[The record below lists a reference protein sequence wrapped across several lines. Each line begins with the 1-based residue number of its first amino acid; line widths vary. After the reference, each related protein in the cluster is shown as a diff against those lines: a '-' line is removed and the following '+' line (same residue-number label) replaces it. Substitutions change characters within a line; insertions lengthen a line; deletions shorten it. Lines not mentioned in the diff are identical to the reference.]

1 MQEFHGLNPQDVE
14 KARKQFGSN
23 TLTPPRKRSFWQIFV
38 GNLGDP
44 IMKILMIVT
53 GINLACLFYTHNFL
67 ETFGIVVSICIA
79 VMVSTLSEL
88 GSESAFK
95 KLETMSGQIQTRVKR
110 SGKTVLL
117 PATQIVVGDL
127 VLLGSGDKIPADGIM
142 VDGTLSVDQ
151 SILNGESLECHKHVT
166 QSTGESKVD
175 FLSAGQLFS
184 GTVVT
189 GGSGVMRVTAVGDQT
204 AYGKIAQGLTESAP
218 TSPLKVKL
226 SKLANLVSA
235 IGYIGAA
242 IAAITFLISVS
253 GGGITFQ
260 EILAAITLVV
270 SVVVMAVPDGLPMM
284 ITVVLSSNMRAMMR
298 DHLLVRKLSAV
309 ETAGSLNILF
319 TDKTGTITQG
329 KLTVCGVLLPNG
341 QYVTQDFVAQLGG
354 FGQLLG
360 TALVVNNE
368 AESTAQGFIGGNITD
383 RVLAGFGSELL
394 GGALPKISKQNV
406 EPFSSATKYMATTT
420 AQGDTYYKGATEV
433 LLPRC
438 QLDNLQRKRLLQKVN
453 ALSQQAMRVI
463 CVAQGDVLLGFVV
476 IRDAVRPEARPSIAT
491 LHTAQIQVVLVTG
504 DARDTAVAVARE
516 VGILDDNGLVLTSEE
531 LNRLDDKTLAQ
542 MLPRLQVVARAY
554 PQDKSRLVRVA
565 QSLNLV
571 VGMTGDGVNDAPA
584 LKRAELGFA
593 MGSGTEVAKAAGDI
607 VIMDD
612 NIQSIT
618 KAVSFGRTL
627 FESIRKFLVFK
638 LTINFVAMVICIL
651 APLFGIAAPITV
663 IQMLWINLVMDTL
676 AGLAF
681 GGEKPAPV
689 YMKQPPKRR
698 DESLITSSMWGK
710 IIWGSV
716 FGSLICM
723 WFLLSPYIQKIVG
736 NQQVFVTVFFTFF
749 MFLNVCNAFNARAN
763 GLNLLRGLFK
773 NKAFVI
779 IMVAIICSQ
788 FFIIAFGG
796 GVFRTVPVDWG
807 YVLFAGV
814 LALSMLPVEMFR
826 QVIFG
831 TK

>member
-1 MQEFHGLNPQDVE
+1 MQEFYGLTQGE
-14 KARKQFGSN
+14 AEQSRIKYGTN
-23 TLTPPRKRSFWQIFV
+23 TLTPPQKRSFWQILI

-44 IMKILMIVT
+44 IMRILMIVT

-67 ETFGIVVSICIA
+67 ETFGIVMSIVIA
-79 VMVSTLSEL
+79 VTVSTLSEL
-88 GSESAFK
+88 GSESAFQ
-95 KLETMSGQIQTRVKR
+95 KLEKISGQIQSRVR
-110 SGKTVLL
+110 RAGKTILVPATSIVVDDIVLL
-117 PATQIVVGDL
+117 S
-127 VLLGSGDKIPADGIM
+127 SGDKIPADGIM
-142 VDGTLSVDQ
+142 VSGEISVDQ
-151 SILNGESLECHKHVT
+151 SILNGESLECHKRVVET
-166 QSTGESKVD
+166 KADATD
-175 FLSAGQLFS
+175 FLAPEQLFS

-189 GGSGVMRVTAVGDQT
+189 GGSGVMRVTTVGGQT
-204 AYGKIAQGLTESAP
+204 VYGKIAAGLTENPP

-226 SKLANLVSA
+226 SQLANLVSI
-235 IGYIGAA
+235 IGYVGAI
-242 IAAITFLISVS
+242 IAAVTYLISVS
-253 GGGITFQ
+253 GGGIHFH
-260 EILAAITLVV
+260 EILTAITLAV

-298 DHLLVRKLSAV
+298 DQLLVRKLSAV

-329 KLTVCGVLLPNG
+329 KLSVCGVLLPNG
-341 QYVTQDFVAQLGG
+341 QYVTDDFRTELGG

-368 AESTAQGFIGGNITD
+368 AEQTAQGFIGGNITD
-383 RVLAGFGSELL
+383 RVLAEFGSELL
-394 GGALPKISKQNV
+394 NGQLPSITKQRV

-420 AQGDTYYKGATEV
+420 EQGDTYYKGATEV

-438 QLDNLQRKRLLQKVN
+438 QLSSTESGRLMQRIKQLN
-453 ALSQQAMRVI
+453 QQAMRVI
-463 CVAQGDVLLGFVV
+463 CVTQGAVLLGFVV
-476 IRDAVRPEARPSIAT
+476 IRDAVRPEAKASIAT

-504 DARDTAVAVARE
+504 DARDTATTIARE
-516 VGILDDNGLVLTSEE
+516 VGILEPDGLVLTSDE
-531 LNRLDDKTLAQ
+531 LNRIDDKTLAQ
-542 MLPRLQVVARAY
+542 LLPKLRVVARAY

-584 LKRAELGFA
+584 LKCAELGFA

-638 LTINFVAMVICIL
+638 LTINFIAMAICIL
-651 APLFGIAAPITV
+651 APLFGIIAPITV

-681 GGEKPAPV
+681 GGEKPNADD
-689 YMKQPPKRR
+689 MRQPPKRR
-698 DESLITSSMWGK
+698 NESLITPAMWDK
-710 IIWGSV
+710 IIWGSI

-723 WFLLSPYIQKIVG
+723 WFLLSPRIRSIVG
-736 NQQVFVTVFFTFF
+736 NQQVFATVFFTFF

-763 GLNLLRGLFK
+763 SLNLLRGLFR
-773 NKAFVI
+773 NNAFVI
-779 IMVAIICSQ
+779 IMVIIIVSQ
-788 FFIIAFGG
+788 FLIIFYGG
-796 GVFRTVPVDWG
+796 GIFRTVPIAWD
-807 YVLFAGV
+807 YIIFAGI
-814 LALSMLPVEMFR
+814 LSLSMIPAEMFR
-826 QVIFG
+826 RALWRR
-831 TK
+831 

>member
-1 MQEFHGLNPQDVE
+1 MRDFYGLTQQEVAH
-14 KARKQFGSN
+14 ARKQYGAN
-23 TLTPPRKRSFWQIFV
+23 LLTPPKQRSFWQIFV
-38 GNLGDP
+38 SNLGDP
-44 IMKILMIVT
+44 IMRILMIVT
-53 GINLACLFYTHNFL
+53 GINIACLFYTHNFL
-67 ETFGIVVSICIA
+67 ETFGIVMSICIA
-79 VMVSTLSEL
+79 VMVSTLSEM

-95 KLETMSGQIQTRVKR
+95 KLETMSGKIQARVR
-110 SGKTVLL
+110 RGGKTMLIA
-117 PATQIVVGDL
+117 ATEIVVGDT
-127 VLLGSGDKIPADGIM
+127 VLLGSGDKIPADGVM
-142 VDGTLSVDQ
+142 VDGGLSVDQ
-151 SILNGESLECHKHVT
+151 SILNGESLECHKSVAP
-166 QSTGESKVD
+166 GAENGKVD

-189 GGSGVMRVTAVGDQT
+189 GGSGVMRVTAVGDKT
-204 AYGKIAQGLTESAP
+204 AYGEIAKGLTESAP

-226 SKLANLVSA
+226 TKLANLVSA

-253 GGGITFQ
+253 GGGITFP

-298 DHLLVRKLSAV
+298 DQLLVRKLSAV

-329 KLTVCGVLLPNG
+329 KLSVCGVLLPNG
-341 QYVTQDFVAQLGG
+341 EYITQDFKTNLGG

-368 AESTAQGFIGGNITD
+368 AEFTAQGFIGGNITD
-383 RVLAGFGSELL
+383 RVLASFGSELL
-394 GGALPKISKQNV
+394 GGVLPKITKQNV

-420 AQGDTYYKGATEV
+420 TQGDTYYKGATEV
-433 LLPRC
+433 LLPKC
-438 QLDNLQRKRLLQKVN
+438 QLEHLQRMRLLQRVSTLN
-453 ALSQQAMRVI
+453 QQAMRVI
-463 CVAQGDVLLGFVV
+463 CVTQGNILLGFVV
-476 IRDAVRPEARPSIAT
+476 IRDAVRQEARASIDS
-491 LHTAQIQVVLVTG
+491 LHTAKIQVVLVTG

-516 VGILDDNGLVLTSEE
+516 VGILDGDGLVLTSDE
-531 LNRLDDKTLAQ
+531 LNQLDDQALAQ
-542 MLPRLQVVARAY
+542 MLPRLRVVARAY

-651 APLFGIAAPITV
+651 APLFGIQAPITV

-681 GGEKPAPV
+681 GGEKPSPL

-698 DESLITSSMWGK
+698 DESLITKNMWGK

-723 WFLLSPYIQKIVG
+723 WFLLSPYIQKVVG

-749 MFLNVCNAFNARAN
+749 MFLNICNAFNARAN
-763 GLNLLRGLFK
+763 GMNLLRGLFK

-779 IMVAIICSQ
+779 IMLGIIISQ
-788 FFIIAFGG
+788 FFIIFFGG
-796 GVFRTVPVDWG
+796 GIFRTVPIDWE
-807 YVLFAGV
+807 YIIFAGV
-814 LALSMLPVEMFR
+814 LALSMLPAEIFR
-826 QVIFG
+826 QVIFRR
-831 TK
+831 

>member
-1 MQEFHGLNPQDVE
+1 MQEFYGLSQNEVEQARVEHGANL
-14 KARKQFGSN
+14 
-23 TLTPPRKRSFWQIFV
+23 LTPPQKRSFWQIFI

-67 ETFGIVVSICIA
+67 ETFGIVMSIVIA
-79 VMVSTLSEL
+79 VTVSTLSEL
-88 GSESAFK
+88 GSESAFQ
-95 KLETMSGQIQTRVKR
+95 KLEKMSGQIQSRVKR
-110 SGKTVLL
+110 AGKTLL
-117 PATQIVVGDL
+117 LSATEIVVGDII
-127 VLLGSGDKIPADGIM
+127 LLSSGDKIPADGVI
-142 VDGTLSVDQ
+142 VEGELSVDQ
-151 SILNGESLECHKHVT
+151 SILNGESLECHKRVT
-166 QSTGESKVD
+166 EKVGGKFD
-175 FLSAGQLFS
+175 FLSPDHLFS

-189 GGSGVMRVTAVGDQT
+189 GGTGVMRVTAVGGKT
-204 AYGKIAQGLTESAP
+204 MYGQIAAGLTETPP

-226 SKLANLVSA
+226 SKLANLVSI

-242 IAAITFLISVS
+242 IAAVTYLVSVS
-253 GGGITFQ
+253 GGGISWH
-260 EILAAITLVV
+260 EILTAITLVV

-298 DHLLVRKLSAV
+298 DQLLVRKLSAV

-329 KLTVCGVLLPNG
+329 KLSVCGVLLPNG
-341 QYVTQDFVAQLGG
+341 QYVTNDFRHALGG
-354 FGQLLG
+354 FGQILG

-368 AESTAQGFIGGNITD
+368 AEPTAQGFIGGNITD
-383 RVLAGFGSELL
+383 RILAAFGSELL
-394 GGALPKISKQNV
+394 GGVLPSVTKQQV

-420 AQGDTYYKGATEV
+420 TQGDTYYKGAAEV

-438 QLDNLQRKRLLQKVN
+438 QLDVLERARLMQKVTQLN
-453 ALSQQAMRVI
+453 QQAMRVI
-463 CVAQGDVLLGFVV
+463 CVTQGKLLLGFIV
-476 IRDAVRPEARPSIAT
+476 IRDTVRPEARASIET

-504 DARDTAVAVARE
+504 DARDTAVTIARE
-516 VGILDDNGLVLTSEE
+516 VGILDNDGLVLTSDE
-531 LNRLDDKTLAQ
+531 LNRLNDQALARL
-542 MLPRLQVVARAY
+542 LPRLRVVSRAY

-612 NIQSIT
+612 NIHSIT

-638 LTINFVAMVICIL
+638 LTINFIAMAICIL
-651 APLFGIAAPITV
+651 APLFGIIAPITV

-681 GGEKPAPV
+681 GGEKPSPV
-689 YMKQPPKRR
+689 YMRQPPKRR
-698 DESLITSSMWGK
+698 DESLITSAMWLK

-723 WFLLSPYIQKIVG
+723 WFLLSPRIQNIVG

-763 GLNLLRGLFK
+763 GINLLRGLFQ

-779 IMVAIICSQ
+779 IMVAIIVAQ
-788 FFIIAFGG
+788 FFIVFYGG
-796 GVFRTVPVDWG
+796 GIFRTVPIDWG
-807 YVLFAGV
+807 YIAFAGV
-814 LALSMLPVEMFR
+814 LALSMLPAEMFR
-826 QVIFG
+826 RALFAR
-831 TK
+831 

>member
-1 MQEFHGLNPQDVE
+1 MQHFYGLTQHEVVQ
-14 KARKQFGSN
+14 ARKQYGAN
-23 TLTPPRKRSFWQIFV
+23 LLTPPKQRSFWQIFV
-38 GNLGDP
+38 SNLGDP
-44 IMKILMIVT
+44 IMRILMIVT
-53 GINLACLFYTHNFL
+53 GINIACLFYTHNFL

-79 VMVSTLSEL
+79 VMVSTLSEM

-95 KLETMSGQIQTRVKR
+95 KLETMSGKIQARVR
-110 SGKTVLL
+110 RGGKTMLI
-117 PATQIVVGDL
+117 PATEIVVGDT
-127 VLLGSGDKIPADGIM
+127 VLLGSGDKIPADGVV
-142 VDGTLSVDQ
+142 VDGSLSVDQ
-151 SILNGESLECHKHVT
+151 SILNGESLECHKSVT
-166 QSTGESKVD
+166 PGAEQAKVD

-189 GGSGVMRVTAVGDQT
+189 GGSGVMRVTSVGDRT
-204 AYGKIAQGLTESAP
+204 AYGEIAQGLTESAP

-235 IGYIGAA
+235 IGYVGAA

-253 GGGITFQ
+253 GGGITFP
-260 EILAAITLVV
+260 EILSAITLVV

-298 DHLLVRKLSAV
+298 DQLLVRKLSAV

-329 KLTVCGVLLPNG
+329 KLSVCGVLLPNG
-341 QYVTQDFVAQLGG
+341 QYITQDFKTNLGG

-368 AESTAQGFIGGNITD
+368 AEHTAQGFIGGNITD
-383 RVLAGFGSELL
+383 RVLASFGSELL
-394 GGALPKISKQNV
+394 GGVLPQVTKQSV

-438 QLDNLQRKRLLQKVN
+438 QLENLQRMRLLQRISTLN
-453 ALSQQAMRVI
+453 QQAMRVI
-463 CVAQGDVLLGFVV
+463 CITQGDILLGFVV
-476 IRDAVRPEARPSIAT
+476 IRDAVRPEARASIDS
-491 LHTAQIQVVLVTG
+491 LHTAKIQVVLVTG

-516 VGILDDNGLVLTSEE
+516 VGILDDDGLVLTSDE
-531 LNRLDDKTLAQ
+531 LNRLDDQALAQ
-542 MLPRLQVVARAY
+542 MLPRLRVVARAY

-638 LTINFVAMVICIL
+638 LTINFIAMVICIL
-651 APLFGIAAPITV
+651 APLFGMQAPITV

-681 GGEKPAPV
+681 GGEKPSPL

-698 DESLITSSMWGK
+698 DESLITKTMWGK

-723 WFLLSPYIQKIVG
+723 WFLLSPYIQKVVG

-749 MFLNVCNAFNARAN
+749 MFLNICNAFNARAN
-763 GLNLLRGLFK
+763 GMNLLRGLFK

-779 IMVAIICSQ
+779 IMVGIIVSQ
-788 FFIIAFGG
+788 FFIIFFGG
-796 GVFRTVPVDWG
+796 GIFRTVPIDWE
-807 YVLFAGV
+807 YIIFAGV
-814 LALSMLPVEMFR
+814 LALSMLPAEIFR
-826 QVIFG
+826 QVIFRR
-831 TK
+831 

>member
-1 MQEFHGLNPQDVE
+1 MQDFKGLTQQEVAQ
-14 KARKQFGSN
+14 ARQQYGAN
-23 TLTPPRKRSFWQIFV
+23 TLTPPKKRSFWQIFV
-38 GNLGDP
+38 SNLGDP

-67 ETFGIVVSICIA
+67 ETFGIVASICIA

-95 KLETMSGQIQTRVKR
+95 KLEKMSGQIKTRVKR
-110 SGKTVLL
+110 GGKTVLL
-117 PATQIVVGDL
+117 SATDIVVGDI
-127 VLLGSGDKIPADGIM
+127 VLLGSGDKVPADGVM

-151 SILNGESLECHKHVT
+151 SILNGESLECHKHV
-166 QSTGESKVD
+166 SSKSESGKVD
-175 FLSAGQLFS
+175 FLAPEQLFS

-189 GGSGVMRVTAVGDQT
+189 GGSGVMRVTSVGDQT
-204 AYGKIAQGLTESAP
+204 AYGKIAQGLTDSAP

-298 DHLLVRKLSAV
+298 DQLLVRKLSAV

-341 QYVTQDFVAQLGG
+341 QYITQDFRSHLGG

-368 AESTAQGFIGGNITD
+368 AESTPQGFIGGNITD
-383 RVLAGFGSELL
+383 RVLAAFGNELL
-394 GGALPKISKQNV
+394 DGVMPKVTKQNV
-406 EPFSSATKYMATTT
+406 QPFSSATKFMATTT
-420 AQGDTYYKGATEV
+420 AQGETYYKGATEV

-438 QLDNLQRKRLLQKVN
+438 QLDHLQRMRLLQKVSELN
-453 ALSQQAMRVI
+453 QQAMRVI
-463 CVAQGDVLLGFVV
+463 CITQGEVLLGFVV
-476 IRDAVRPEARPSIAT
+476 IRDAVRPEARTSIET

-516 VGILDDNGLVLTSEE
+516 VGILDEQGLVLTSDE
-531 LNRLDDKTLAQ
+531 LNNLDDTALAQ
-542 MLPRLQVVARAY
+542 LLPKLRVVARAY

-638 LTINFVAMVICIL
+638 LTINFIAMVICIL

-681 GGEKPAPV
+681 GGEKPAAI

-698 DESLITSSMWGK
+698 DESLITKTMWGK

-716 FGSLICM
+716 FGSIICM
-723 WFLLSPYIQKIVG
+723 WFLLSPYVQKIVG

-763 GLNLLRGLFK
+763 GLNLLRGLLK

-779 IMVAIICSQ
+779 IMVAIIISQ
-788 FFIIAFGG
+788 FFIIFFGG
-796 GVFRTVPVDWG
+796 GIFRTVPIDWG
-807 YVLFAGV
+807 YIVFAGV
-814 LALSMLPVEMFR
+814 LALSMLPAEMFR
-826 QVIFG
+826 QAIFRH
-831 TK
+831 

>member
-1 MQEFHGLNPQDVE
+1 MQEFYGLTQSEVE
-14 KARKQFGSN
+14 QARAEYGTN
-23 TLTPPRKRSFWQIFV
+23 TITPPAKRGFWQIFLN
-38 GNLGDP
+38 NLGDP

-67 ETFGIVVSICIA
+67 ETFGIVMSIVIA
-79 VMVSTLSEL
+79 VTVSTLSEL
-88 GSESAFK
+88 GSESAFQ
-95 KLETMSGQIQTRVKR
+95 KLEKMSGQIQARVKR
-110 SGKTVLL
+110 AGKTVLL
-117 PATQIVVGDL
+117 PATQIVVGDI
-127 VLLGSGDKIPADGIM
+127 VLLGSGDKIPADGVII
-142 VDGTLSVDQ
+142 DGTITVDQ

-166 QSTGESKVD
+166 NGHAGKSD
-175 FLSAGQLFS
+175 FMAPNQLFS

-189 GGSGVMRVTAVGDQT
+189 GGSAVMRVTAVGT
-204 AYGKIAQGLTESAP
+204 ESVYGKIAAGLTETPP

-226 SKLANLVSA
+226 QKLANLVSM
-235 IGYIGAA
+235 IGYVGAA
-242 IAAITFLISVS
+242 IAAATYLISVS
-253 GGGITFQ
+253 GGGITFH
-260 EILAAITLVV
+260 EILTAITLVV

-298 DHLLVRKLSAV
+298 DQLLVRKLSAV

-329 KLTVCGVLLPNG
+329 KLSVCGVLLPNG
-341 QYVTQDFVAQLGG
+341 QYVTNDFRNQLGG
-354 FGQLLG
+354 FGQVLG

-368 AESTAQGFIGGNITD
+368 AEPTVQGFIGGNITD
-383 RVLAGFGSELL
+383 RVLAQFGYDLL
-394 GGALPKISKQNV
+394 GGNLPCVTKQHI

-420 AQGDTYYKGATEV
+420 AQGDTYYKGAAEV

-438 QLDNLQRKRLLQKVN
+438 QLDTLERARLMQKVVQLN
-453 ALSQQAMRVI
+453 QQAMRVI
-463 CVAQGDVLLGFVV
+463 CVAQGQVLLGFIV
-476 IRDAVRPEARPSIAT
+476 IRDAVRPEARASIQT

-504 DARDTAVAVARE
+504 DAKDTAVTVARE
-516 VGILDDNGLVLTSEE
+516 VGILDDNGLVLTSDE
-531 LNRLDDKTLAQ
+531 LNRLDDTSLAQ
-542 MLPRLQVVARAY
+542 LLPKLRVVSRAY

-612 NIQSIT
+612 NIKSIT

-638 LTINFVAMVICIL
+638 LTINFIAMAICIL
-651 APLFGIAAPITV
+651 APLFGIIAPITV

-681 GGEKPAPV
+681 GGEKPAAV
-689 YMKQPPKRR
+689 YMRQPPKRR
-698 DESLITSSMWGK
+698 DESLITPAMWSK

-723 WFLLSPYIQKIVG
+723 WFLISPRIQNIVG

-763 GLNLLRGLFK
+763 GINLLRGLFK

-779 IMVAIICSQ
+779 IMTAIIVSQ
-788 FFIIAFGG
+788 FLIVFYGG
-796 GVFRTVPVDWG
+796 GIFRTVPVDWG
-807 YVLFAGV
+807 YIAFAGV
-814 LALSMLPVEMFR
+814 LALSMLPAEMFR
-826 QVIFG
+826 RALFQC
-831 TK
+831 

>member
-1 MQEFHGLNPQDVE
+1 MQDFYGLTQREVEQARVEHG
-14 KARKQFGSN
+14 AN
-23 TLTPPRKRSFWQIFV
+23 TLTPHKKRSFWQILV
-38 GNLGDP
+38 NNLGDP
-44 IMKILMIVT
+44 IIKILMLVT
-53 GINLACLFYTHNFL
+53 GINIACLFYTHNFL

-79 VMVSTLSEL
+79 VIVSTLSEL
-88 GSESAFK
+88 GSEAAFQ
-95 KLETMSGQIQTRVKR
+95 KLESMSGKIQSRVKR
-110 SGKTVLL
+110 AGKTVLL
-117 PATQIVVGDL
+117 PANQIVVGDI
-127 VLLGSGDKIPADGIM
+127 VLLSSGDKIPADGVM
-142 VDGTLSVDQ
+142 VDGEISVDQ
-151 SILNGESLECHKHVT
+151 SILNGESLECHKRV
-166 QSTGESKVD
+166 VD
-175 FLSAGQLFS
+175 AKLNQTDFMAAEQLFS

-189 GGSGVMRVTAVGDQT
+189 GGCGVMRVAAVGEKT
-204 AYGKIAQGLTESAP
+204 VYGKIAAGLTENPP

-226 SKLANLVSA
+226 SKLANLVSI

-242 IAAITFLISVS
+242 IAAVTYLISVS
-253 GGGITFQ
+253 AGGISFH
-260 EILAAITLVV
+260 EILTAITLTV

-284 ITVVLSSNMRAMMR
+284 ITVVLSSNMRAMMK
-298 DHLLVRKLSAV
+298 DQLLVRKLSAV

-329 KLTVCGVLLPNG
+329 KLAVCGVLLPNG
-341 QYVTQDFVAQLGG
+341 QYVTKDFRTELGG

-368 AESTAQGFIGGNITD
+368 AEPTAQGFIGGNITD
-383 RVLAGFGSELL
+383 RVLAEFGSELL
-394 GGALPKISKQNV
+394 NGVVPKIGKQHV

-420 AQGDTYYKGATEV
+420 TQGDTYYKGAAEV

-438 QLDNLQRKRLLQKVN
+438 QLDVLERARLMQQVTNLNR
-453 ALSQQAMRVI
+453 QAMRVI
-463 CVAQGDVLLGFVV
+463 CVTQGNVLLGFIV
-476 IRDAVRPEARPSIAT
+476 IRDAVRTEALASIQT
-491 LHTAQIQVVLVTG
+491 LRNAQIQVVLVTG
-504 DARDTAVAVARE
+504 DARDTAVTVARE
-516 VGILDDNGLVLTSEE
+516 VGILDNDGLVLSSDE
-531 LNRLDDKTLAQ
+531 LNRLDDQTLAQ
-542 MLPRLQVVARAY
+542 ILPKLRVVSRAY

-638 LTINFVAMVICIL
+638 LTINFIAMTICIL
-651 APLFGIAAPITV
+651 APLFGIQAPITV

-681 GGEKPAPV
+681 GGEKPSPL

-698 DESLITSSMWGK
+698 DESLITPAMWSK
-710 IIWGSV
+710 ILWGSV

-723 WFLLSPYIQKIVG
+723 WFLLAPDIQKIVG

-749 MFLNVCNAFNARAN
+749 MFLNVCNAFNARAD
-763 GLNLLRGLFK
+763 GINLLRGLFK

-779 IMVAIICSQ
+779 IMSAIIVSQ
-788 FFIIAFGG
+788 FLIVFFGG
-796 GVFRTVPVDWG
+796 GIFRTVPVDWG
-807 YVLFAGV
+807 YMIFAGV
-814 LALSMLPVEMFR
+814 LALLMLPAEMFR
-826 QVIFG
+826 RALFRY
-831 TK
+831 

>member
-1 MQEFHGLNPQDVE
+1 MQDFYGLTSQEVE
-14 KARKQFGSN
+14 SARRQHGSN
-23 TLTPPRKRSFWQIFV
+23 TLTPPKKRSFWQILI

-53 GINLACLFYTHNFL
+53 GINVACLFYTHNFL
-67 ETFGIVVSICIA
+67 ETFGIVMSICIA
-79 VMVSTLSEL
+79 VVVSTLSEL

-95 KLETMSGQIQTRVKR
+95 KLETMSGQIESRVKR
-110 SGKTVLL
+110 AGKTVLL
-117 PATQIVVGDL
+117 PATQIVAGDI
-127 VLLGSGDKIPADGIM
+127 VLLGSGDKIPADGVV

-151 SILNGESLECHKHVT
+151 SILNGESLECHKHVARDSGKT
-166 QSTGESKVD
+166 D
-175 FLSAGQLFS
+175 FLAAGQLFS

-189 GGSGVMRVTAVGDQT
+189 GGSGVMQVTAVGDQT
-204 AYGKIAQGLTESAP
+204 AYGQIAQGLTESAP

-226 SKLANLVSA
+226 SKLANLVSV

-242 IAAITFLISVS
+242 IAAVTYLISVS

-260 EILAAITLVV
+260 EILSAITLVV

-298 DHLLVRKLSAV
+298 DQLLVRKLSAV

-329 KLTVCGVLLPNG
+329 KLSVCGVLLPNG
-341 QYVTQDFVAQLGG
+341 QYVTQDFRTQLGG

-368 AESTAQGFIGGNITD
+368 AEPTAQGFIGGNITD
-383 RVLAGFGSELL
+383 RVLAAFGGELL
-394 GGALPKISKQNV
+394 SGVLPKATKQHV
-406 EPFSSATKYMATTT
+406 EPFSSATKFMATTT

-438 QLDNLQRKRLLQKVN
+438 QLDVSERALLMQRVA
-453 ALSQQAMRVI
+453 ALNQQAMRVI
-463 CVAQGDVLLGFVV
+463 CVTQGEVLLGFVV
-476 IRDAVRPEARPSIAT
+476 IRDAIRPEALTSIQT

-516 VGILDDNGLVLTSEE
+516 VGILDEDGLVLTSEE
-531 LNRLDDKTLAQ
+531 LNRLDDAALAQ
-542 MLPRLQVVARAY
+542 ILPRLRVVSRAY

-638 LTINFVAMVICIL
+638 LTINFIAMTICIL

-681 GGEKPAPV
+681 GGEKPAPI
-689 YMKQPPKRR
+689 YMQQPPKRR
-698 DESLITSSMWGK
+698 DESLITKTMWGK

-716 FGSLICM
+716 FGSLICL
-723 WFLLSPYIQKIVG
+723 WFLISPYIQSIVG

-763 GLNLLRGLFK
+763 GMNLLRGLFK

-779 IMVAIICSQ
+779 IMVAIVLSQ
-788 FFIIAFGG
+788 FVIIFWGG
-796 GVFRTVPVDWG
+796 GVFRTVPIDWG
-807 YVLFAGV
+807 YIIFSGV

-826 QVIFG
+826 QAIFRR
-831 TK
+831 

>member
-1 MQEFHGLNPQDVE
+1 MQDFYGLTNAEVESARREHG
-14 KARKQFGSN
+14 AN
-23 TLTPPRKRSFWQIFV
+23 TLTPPKKRSFWQILI

-53 GINLACLFYTHNFL
+53 GINIACLFYTHNFL
-67 ETFGIVVSICIA
+67 ETFGIVMSICIA
-79 VMVSTLSEL
+79 VLVSTLSEL

-95 KLETMSGQIQTRVKR
+95 KLESMSGQIEARVR
-110 SGKTVLL
+110 RAGKTVLL
-117 PATQIVVGDL
+117 PATQIVVGDV
-127 VLLGSGDKIPADGIM
+127 VLLGSGDKIPADGVM
-142 VDGTLSVDQ
+142 LDGGISVDQ
-151 SILNGESLECHKHVT
+151 SILNGESMECHKRPT
-166 QSTGESKVD
+166 GGSTTSKVD
-175 FLSAGQLFS
+175 FMAPGQLFS

-204 AYGKIAQGLTESAP
+204 AYGQIAKGLTDSAP

-235 IGYIGAA
+235 IGYLGAA
-242 IAAITFLISVS
+242 IAAVTYLISVS
-253 GGGITFQ
+253 GGGITFH
-260 EILAAITLVV
+260 EILSAITLVV

-298 DHLLVRKLSAV
+298 DQLLVRKLSAV

-341 QYVTQDFVAQLGG
+341 QYVTNDFRAELGG

-360 TALVVNNE
+360 TALLVNNE
-368 AESTAQGFIGGNITD
+368 AEPTADGFIGGNITD
-383 RVLAGFGSELL
+383 RVLAAFGSELL
-394 GGALPKISKQNV
+394 GGVMPTVTKQHV
-406 EPFSSATKYMATTT
+406 EPFSSATKFMATTT
-420 AQGDTYYKGATEV
+420 DAGDTYYKGATEV

-438 QLDNLQRKRLLQKVN
+438 QLETSERARLMQKVTTLN
-453 ALSQQAMRVI
+453 QQAMRVI
-463 CVAQGDVLLGFVV
+463 CVAQGEVLLGFVV
-476 IRDAVRPEARPSIAT
+476 IRDAVRPEARASIDA
-491 LHTAQIQVVLVTG
+491 LHSAQIQVVLVTG

-516 VGILDDNGLVLTSEE
+516 VGILDDNGLVLTSDE
-531 LNRLDDKTLAQ
+531 LNRLDDTALAA
-542 MLPRLQVVARAY
+542 MLPRLRVVSRAY

-565 QSLNLV
+565 QDRNLV

-638 LTINFVAMVICIL
+638 LTINFIAMTICIL

-681 GGEKPAPV
+681 GGEKPSPV
-689 YMKQPPKRR
+689 YMRQPPKRR
-698 DESLITSSMWGK
+698 DESLITRAMWGK
-710 IIWGSV
+710 IIWGSI

-723 WFLLSPYIQKIVG
+723 WFLISPYIQKIVG

-763 GLNLLRGLFK
+763 GMNLLRGLFK

-779 IMVAIICSQ
+779 IMAAIILSQ
-788 FFIIAFGG
+788 FVIIFCGG
-796 GVFRTVPVDWG
+796 GIFRTVPVDWG
-807 YVLFAGV
+807 YIIFAGV
-814 LALSMLPVEMFR
+814 LALSMLPAEMFR
-826 QVIFG
+826 QVIFRR
-831 TK
+831 

>member
-1 MQEFHGLNPQDVE
+1 MQDYCGLNQYAVE
-14 KARKQFGSN
+14 QSRAEHGAN
-23 TLTPPRKRSFWQIFV
+23 TLTPPKKRSFWQILV

-44 IMKILMIVT
+44 IIKILMIVT
-53 GINLACLFYTHNFL
+53 GINIACLFYTHNFL
-67 ETFGIVVSICIA
+67 ETFGIVISICIA
-79 VMVSTLSEL
+79 VLVSSLSEL
-88 GSESAFK
+88 GSEAAFQ
-95 KLETMSGQIQTRVKR
+95 KLEKMSGQIQARVKR
-110 SGKTVLL
+110 DGKTVLL
-117 PATQIVVGDL
+117 PATAIVVGDI
-127 VLLGSGDKIPADGIM
+127 VLLSSGDKIPADGIM
-142 VDGTLSVDQ
+142 LDGAISVDQ
-151 SILNGESLECHKHVT
+151 SILNGESMECHKRAV
-166 QSTGESKVD
+166 SNVNPSVAD
-175 FLSAGQLFS
+175 FLAPGQLFS

-189 GGSGVMRVTAVGDQT
+189 GGSAIMRVTAVGGQT
-204 AYGKIAQGLTESAP
+204 VYGKIAAGLTENP
-218 TSPLKVKL
+218 PISPLKVKL
-226 SKLANLVSA
+226 SKLANLVSV
-235 IGYIGAA
+235 IGYMGAA
-242 IAAITFLISVS
+242 IAAVTYLISVS
-253 GGGITFQ
+253 VGGITFQ
-260 EILAAITLVV
+260 EILSAITLVV

-284 ITVVLSSNMRAMMR
+284 ITVVLSSNMRTMMR
-298 DHLLVRKLSAV
+298 EQLLVRKLSAV

-341 QYVTQDFVAQLGG
+341 QYVTQDFSAQLGG

-368 AESTAQGFIGGNITD
+368 AEPTSQGFVGGNITD
-383 RVLAGFGSELL
+383 RVLAAFGSELL
-394 GGALPKISKQNV
+394 NGIIPKVSKQHV

-420 AQGDTYYKGATEV
+420 TQGDTYYKGATEV

-438 QLDNLQRKRLLQKVN
+438 QLDVLERASLMQKVT
-453 ALSQQAMRVI
+453 ALNQQAMRVI
-463 CVAQGDVLLGFVV
+463 CVTQSNVLLGFIV
-476 IRDAVRPEARPSIAT
+476 IRDAVRPEARPSIET

-504 DARDTAVAVARE
+504 DARDTAVTVAKE
-516 VGILDDNGLVLTSEE
+516 VGILGDDGLVLTSDE
-531 LNRLDDKTLAQ
+531 LNRLDDQALARV
-542 MLPRLQVVARAY
+542 LPRLRVVARAY

-638 LTINFVAMVICIL
+638 LTINFIAMAICIV
-651 APLFGIAAPITV
+651 APLFGIGAPITV

-681 GGEKPAPV
+681 GGEKPAPE
-689 YMKQPPKRR
+689 YMRQPPKRR
-698 DESLITSSMWGK
+698 DESLITPAMWSK

-716 FGSLICM
+716 FGSLICL
-723 WFLLSPYIQKIVG
+723 WFLISPRIQAIVG
-736 NQQVFVTVFFTFF
+736 NQDVFVTVFFTFF

-763 GLNLLRGLFK
+763 GINFLRGLLK

-779 IMVAIICSQ
+779 IMTAIILSQ
-788 FFIIAFGG
+788 FLIIFYGG
-796 GVFRTVPVDWG
+796 GIFRTVPVDWG
-807 YVLFAGV
+807 YIIFAGV
-814 LALSMLPVEMFR
+814 LALSMLPAEMFR
-826 QVIFG
+826 RALSRH
-831 TK
+831 

>member
-1 MQEFHGLNPQDVE
+1 MQDFYGLTEREVDQ
-14 KARKQFGSN
+14 ARQQYGVN
-23 TLTPPRKRSFWQIFV
+23 LLHPPKKRSFWQILI

-67 ETFGIVVSICIA
+67 ETFGIVMSILIA
-79 VMVSTLSEL
+79 VVVSTCSEL
-88 GSESAFK
+88 GSESAFQ
-95 KLETMSGQIQTRVKR
+95 KLEKMSGQIQARVR
-110 SGKTVLL
+110 RQGKTKLL
-117 PATQIVVGDL
+117 PATEIVVGEI
-127 VLLGSGDKIPADGIM
+127 VLLSSGDKVPADGIM
-142 VDGTLSVDQ
+142 LDGEISVDQ
-151 SILNGESLECHKHVT
+151 SILNGESLECHKRAVGGVA
-166 QSTGESKVD
+166 QGKGD
-175 FLSAGQLFS
+175 FMAPNQLFS

-189 GGSGVMRVTAVGDQT
+189 GGSGVMRVTAVGGQT
-204 AYGKIAQGLTESAP
+204 VYGQIAAGLTEEPP

-226 SKLANLVSA
+226 SKLANLVSI

-242 IAAITFLISVS
+242 IAAVTYLISVS
-253 GGGITFQ
+253 GGGITFH
-260 EILAAITLVV
+260 EILTAITLVV

-329 KLTVCGVLLPNG
+329 KLSVCGVLLPHG
-341 QYVTQDFVAQLGG
+341 EYITDDFRARLGG

-368 AESTAQGFIGGNITD
+368 AEPTAQGFIGGNITD
-383 RVLAGFGSELL
+383 RVLAEFGSNLL
-394 GGALPKISKQNV
+394 GDIVPKVKKQHV
-406 EPFSSATKYMATTT
+406 EPFSSATKFMATTT
-420 AQGDTYYKGATEV
+420 AQGDTYYKGAPEV

-438 QLDNLQRKRLLQKVN
+438 QLDVLERARLMQKVTTLN
-453 ALSQQAMRVI
+453 QQAMRVI
-463 CVAQGDVLLGFVV
+463 CVTQGEVLLGFIV
-476 IRDAVRPEARPSIAT
+476 IRDAVRPEARASIDT

-504 DARDTAVAVARE
+504 DARDTAVTVARE
-516 VGILDDNGLVLTSEE
+516 VGILDDDGLVLTSDE
-531 LNRLDDKTLAQ
+531 LNHLDDQQLAQ
-542 MLPRLQVVARAY
+542 VLPRLRVVSRAY

-638 LTINFVAMVICIL
+638 LTINFIAMTICIL

-681 GGEKPAPV
+681 GGEKPSPIV
-689 YMKQPPKRR
+689 MQQPPKRR
-698 DESLITSSMWGK
+698 DESLITSAMWSK

-763 GLNLLRGLFK
+763 GINLLRGLFK
-773 NKAFVI
+773 NHAFVMIMAGI
-779 IMVAIICSQ
+779 IISQ
-788 FFIIAFGG
+788 FFIVFFGG
-796 GVFRTVPVDWG
+796 GIFRTVPVDWG
-807 YVLFAGV
+807 YLVFAGV
-814 LALSMLPVEMFR
+814 LALSMLPAEMFR
-826 QVIFG
+826 RAVMRA
-831 TK
+831 

>member
-1 MQEFHGLNPQDVE
+1 MQEFYGLTPHEVE
-14 KARKQFGSN
+14 QARADYGSN
-23 TLTPPRKRSFWQIFV
+23 TLTPPKKRSFWQIFI

-67 ETFGIVVSICIA
+67 ETFGIVMSIVIA
-79 VMVSTLSEL
+79 VTVSTLSEL
-88 GSESAFK
+88 GSESAFQ
-95 KLETMSGQIQTRVKR
+95 KLEKMSAQIQSRVKR
-110 SGKTVLL
+110 AGKTLL
-117 PATQIVVGDL
+117 VPATEIVVGEI
-127 VLLGSGDKIPADGIM
+127 VLLSSGDKIPADGVMLAGEI
-142 VDGTLSVDQ
+142 SVDQ
-151 SILNGESLECHKHVT
+151 SVLNGESLECHKRVSAT
-166 QSTGESKVD
+166 PAQTAD
-175 FLSAGQLFS
+175 FMAPNQLFA

-189 GGSGVMRVTAVGDQT
+189 GGTGVMQVTAVGGQT
-204 AYGKIAQGLTESAP
+204 VYGKIAAGLTENPP

-226 SKLANLVSA
+226 SKLANLVSI
-235 IGYIGAA
+235 IGYVGAA
-242 IAAITFLISVS
+242 IAAVTYLISVG
-253 GGGITFQ
+253 GGGITFH
-260 EILAAITLVV
+260 EVLTAVTLVV

-298 DHLLVRKLSAV
+298 DQLLVRKLSAV

-329 KLTVCGVLLPNG
+329 KLSVCGVLLPNG
-341 QYVTQDFVAQLGG
+341 QYVTSDFRSTLGG
-354 FGQLLG
+354 FGKILG

-368 AESTAQGFIGGNITD
+368 AEPTAQGFIGGNITD
-383 RVLAGFGSELL
+383 RVLAQFGSELL
-394 GGALPKISKQNV
+394 GGVMPKVTKQQTQ
-406 EPFSSATKYMATTT
+406 PFSSATKYMATTT
-420 AQGDTYYKGATEV
+420 SEGDTYYKGATEV
-433 LLPRC
+433 LLPHC
-438 QLDNLQRKRLLQKVN
+438 HLDVLERARLMQKVTQLN
-453 ALSQQAMRVI
+453 QQAMRVI
-463 CVAQGDVLLGFVV
+463 CVTQGEVLLGFIV
-476 IRDAVRPEARPSIAT
+476 IRDTVRPEACASIQT
-491 LHTAQIQVVLVTG
+491 LHDAKIQVVLVTG
-504 DARDTAVAVARE
+504 DARDTAVTIARE
-516 VGILDDNGLVLTSEE
+516 VGILEHDGLVLTSDE
-531 LNRLDDKTLAQ
+531 LNRLDDQALAHL
-542 MLPRLQVVARAY
+542 LPKLRVVARAY

-612 NIQSIT
+612 NIHSIT

-638 LTINFVAMVICIL
+638 LTINFIAMAICIL
-651 APLFGIAAPITV
+651 APLFGMIAPITV

-681 GGEKPAPV
+681 GGEKPSPV
-689 YMKQPPKRR
+689 YMRQPPKRR
-698 DESLITSSMWGK
+698 DESLITPAMWGK

-723 WFLLSPYIQKIVG
+723 WFLLSPRVQNIVG

-763 GLNLLRGLFK
+763 GINLLRGLFK

-779 IMVAIICSQ
+779 IMSAIIVSQ
-788 FFIIAFGG
+788 FFIVFYGG
-796 GVFRTVPVDWG
+796 GIFRTVPVDWG
-807 YVLFAGV
+807 YIIFAGV
-814 LALSMLPVEMFR
+814 LALSMLPAEMFR
-826 QVIFG
+826 RALFNC
-831 TK
+831 

>member
-1 MQEFHGLNPQDVE
+1 MQDFYGLTKSEVDQ
-14 KARKQFGSN
+14 ARQRYGAN
-23 TLTPPRKRSFWQIFV
+23 TLTPPKKRSFWHILIN
-38 GNLGDP
+38 NLGDP
-44 IMKILMIVT
+44 IMKILMIIT
-53 GINLACLFYTHNFL
+53 GINIACLFYTHNFL
-67 ETFGIVVSICIA
+67 ETFGIVMSILIA
-79 VMVSTLSEL
+79 VTVSTLSEL
-88 GSESAFK
+88 GSESAFQ
-95 KLETMSGQIQTRVKR
+95 KLEKISGQIQARVR
-110 SGKTVLL
+110 RDGKTILV
-117 PATQIVVGDL
+117 PATQIVVGDI
-127 VLLGSGDKIPADGIM
+127 VLLSSGDKTPADGIIIE
-142 VDGTLSVDQ
+142 GELSVDQ
-151 SILNGESLECHKHVT
+151 SVLNGESLEAHKHVT
-166 QSTGESKVD
+166 SQTEQGKVD
-175 FLSAGQLFS
+175 FMATGQLFS

-189 GGSGVMRVTAVGDQT
+189 GGSGVMRVTAVGGET
-204 AYGKIAQGLTESAP
+204 AYGKIAADLTENPP
-218 TSPLKVKL
+218 TSPLRVKL
-226 SKLANLVSA
+226 SKLANLVSV

-242 IAAITFLISVS
+242 IAAVTYLISVS
-253 GGGITFQ
+253 GGGITFH
-260 EILAAITLVV
+260 EILTAITLVV

-298 DHLLVRKLSAV
+298 DQLLVRKLSAV

-341 QYVTQDFVAQLGG
+341 QYVTNDFRAELGG

-368 AESTAQGFIGGNITD
+368 AELTAQGFIGGNITD
-383 RVLAGFGSELL
+383 RVLASFGSELL
-394 GGALPKISKQNV
+394 NGEMPKIKKQHV
-406 EPFSSATKYMATTT
+406 ESFSSATKYMATTT
-420 AQGDTYYKGATEV
+420 TQGDTYFKGAAEV
-433 LLPRC
+433 LLPSC
-438 QLDNLQRKRLLQKVN
+438 QLDALERARLMQKVTSLN
-453 ALSQQAMRVI
+453 QQAMRVI
-463 CVAQGDVLLGFVV
+463 CVTQEDVLLGFIV
-476 IRDAVRPEARPSIAT
+476 IRDAIRPEARASIES

-504 DARDTAVAVARE
+504 DARDTAVTVARE
-516 VGILDDNGLVLTSEE
+516 VGILEDDGLVLTSDE
-531 LNRLDDKTLAQ
+531 LNRLDDHALAQ
-542 MLPRLQVVARAY
+542 LLPKLRVVSRAY

-612 NIQSIT
+612 NIKSIT

-638 LTINFVAMVICIL
+638 LTINFIAMTICIL

-681 GGEKPAPV
+681 GGEKPSSL
-689 YMKQPPKRR
+689 YMRQPPKRR
-698 DESLITSSMWGK
+698 DESLITPTMWSK

-716 FGSLICM
+716 FGSVICM
-723 WFLLSPYIQKIVG
+723 WFLLAPYIQNIVG

-763 GLNLLRGLFK
+763 GINLLRGLFK
-773 NKAFVI
+773 NKAFIIIMSVI
-779 IMVAIICSQ
+779 IVSQ
-788 FFIIAFGG
+788 FLIIFYGG
-796 GVFRTVPVDWG
+796 GIFRTVPVDWG
-807 YVLFAGV
+807 YIAFAGI
-814 LALSMLPVEMFR
+814 LALSILPAEMFR
-826 QVIFG
+826 RVLFRR
-831 TK
+831 

>member
-1 MQEFHGLNPQDVE
+1 MQDFYGLTARAVE
-14 KARKQFGSN
+14 QARAEYGAN
-23 TLTPPRKRSFWQIFV
+23 TLMPPKKRSFWQIFI

-67 ETFGIVVSICIA
+67 ETFGIVMSIVIA
-79 VMVSTLSEL
+79 VTVSTLSEL
-88 GSESAFK
+88 GSESAFQ
-95 KLETMSGQIQTRVKR
+95 KLEKMSGQIQSRVKR
-110 SGKTVLL
+110 AGKTVLL
-117 PATQIVVGDL
+117 PATAIVVGDI
-127 VLLGSGDKIPADGIM
+127 VLLSSGDKIPADGAI
-142 VDGTLSVDQ
+142 VAGELSVDQ
-151 SILNGESLECHKHVT
+151 SILNGESLECHKRVT
-166 QSTGESKVD
+166 GKLKSASN
-175 FLSAGQLFS
+175 FLAPDQLFS

-189 GGSGVMRVTAVGDQT
+189 GGTGVMRVTTVGAQT
-204 AYGKIAQGLTESAP
+204 VYGQIAAGLTENPP

-226 SKLANLVSA
+226 SKLANLVSI

-242 IAAITFLISVS
+242 IAAVTYLISVS
-253 GGGITFQ
+253 GGGISLH
-260 EILAAITLVV
+260 EILTAITLVV

-284 ITVVLSSNMRAMMR
+284 ITVVLSTNMRAMMR
-298 DHLLVRKLSAV
+298 DQLLVRKLSAV

-329 KLTVCGVLLPNG
+329 KLSVCGVLLPNG
-341 QYVTQDFVAQLGG
+341 QYVTSDFCHALGG
-354 FGQLLG
+354 FGQILG

-368 AESTAQGFIGGNITD
+368 AEPTAQGFIGGNITD
-383 RVLAGFGSELL
+383 RVLAAFGSELL
-394 GGALPKISKQNV
+394 GGTIPAVTKQHI
-406 EPFSSATKYMATTT
+406 EPFSSSTKYMATTT
-420 AQGDTYYKGATEV
+420 AQGDTYYKGAAEV

-438 QLDNLQRKRLLQKVN
+438 QLDVLERARLMQKVTQLN
-453 ALSQQAMRVI
+453 RQAMRVI
-463 CVAQGDVLLGFVV
+463 CVTQGTVLLGFIV
-476 IRDAVRPEARPSIAT
+476 IRDAVRPEAYTSIQS
-491 LHTAQIQVVLVTG
+491 LHSAQIQVVLVTG
-504 DARDTAVAVARE
+504 DARDTAVTIARE
-516 VGILDDNGLVLTSEE
+516 VGILEQDGLVLTSDE
-531 LNRLDDKTLAQ
+531 LNRLDDSALAQ
-542 MLPRLQVVARAY
+542 LLPRLRVVARAY

-638 LTINFVAMVICIL
+638 LTINFIAMAICIL
-651 APLFGIAAPITV
+651 APLFGIIAPITV

-681 GGEKPAPV
+681 GGEKPSPV
-689 YMKQPPKRR
+689 YMRQPPKRR
-698 DESLITSSMWGK
+698 DESLITRAMWSK

-723 WFLLSPYIQKIVG
+723 WFLLSPRIQDIVG

-763 GLNLLRGLFK
+763 GINLLRGLFK
-773 NKAFVI
+773 NHAFVI
-779 IMVAIICSQ
+779 IMSAIIVSQ
-788 FFIIAFGG
+788 FLIVFYGG
-796 GVFRTVPVDWG
+796 GIFRTVPVDWG
-807 YVLFAGV
+807 YIIFAGV
-814 LALSMLPVEMFR
+814 LALSMLPAEMFR
-826 QVIFG
+826 RALFQR
-831 TK
+831 

>member
-1 MQEFHGLNPQDVE
+1 MQDFYGLTQREVE
-14 KARKQFGSN
+14 QARQKYGMN
-23 TLTPPRKRSFWQIFV
+23 TLQPPKKRSFWQILLN
-38 GNLGDP
+38 NLGDP
-44 IMKILMIVT
+44 IMRILMIVT

-67 ETFGIVVSICIA
+67 ETFGIVMSIAIA
-79 VMVSTLSEL
+79 ATVSTLSEL
-88 GSESAFK
+88 GSEAAFQ
-95 KLETMSGQIQTRVKR
+95 KLESMSGQIQARVKR
-110 SGKTVLL
+110 AGKTVLL
-117 PATQIVVGDL
+117 AATQIVVGDI
-127 VLLGSGDKIPADGIM
+127 VLLSSGDKIPADGVM
-142 VDGTLSVDQ
+142 VAGDLSVDQ
-151 SILNGESLECHKHVT
+151 SILNGESLECQKRAV
-166 QSTGESKVD
+166 STPVSQQTD
-175 FLSAGQLFS
+175 FMAAEQIFS

-189 GGSGVMRVTAVGDQT
+189 GGSGVMRVTAVGGQT
-204 AYGKIAQGLTESAP
+204 VYGKIAADLTENPP

-226 SKLANLVSA
+226 SKLANLVSV

-242 IAAITFLISVS
+242 IAAVTYLISVS
-253 GGGITFQ
+253 GGGISFH
-260 EILAAITLVV
+260 EILTAVTLVV

-298 DHLLVRKLSAV
+298 DQLLVRKLSAV

-329 KLTVCGVLLPNG
+329 KLSVCGVLLPNG
-341 QYVTQDFVAQLGG
+341 QYVTHDFGTRLGG

-368 AESTAQGFIGGNITD
+368 AEPTAQGFIGGNITD
-383 RVLAGFGSELL
+383 RVLAEFGSSLL
-394 GGALPKISKQNV
+394 NGIVPVVSKQHV

-420 AQGDTYYKGATEV
+420 AQGDTYYKGAAEV

-438 QLDNLQRKRLLQKVN
+438 QLDGLERARLMQKVTN
-453 ALSQQAMRVI
+453 LNRQAMRVI
-463 CVAQGDVLLGFVV
+463 CVTQGNVLLGFVV
-476 IRDAVRPEARPSIAT
+476 IRDAVRPEAQTSIQT

-504 DARDTAVAVARE
+504 DARDTAVTVARE
-516 VGILDDNGLVLTSEE
+516 VGILDEDGLVLTSDE
-531 LNRLDDKTLAQ
+531 LNRLDDQALAQ
-542 MLPRLQVVARAY
+542 ILPRLRVVARAY

-565 QSLNLV
+565 QTLNLV

-612 NIQSIT
+612 NIKSIT

-638 LTINFVAMVICIL
+638 LTINFIAMVICIL
-651 APLFGIAAPITV
+651 APLFGIQSPITV

-681 GGEKPAPV
+681 GGEKPAKV
-689 YMKQPPKRR
+689 YMQQPPKRR
-698 DESLITSSMWGK
+698 DESLITPAMWSK

-723 WFLLSPYIQKIVG
+723 WFLLASYIQNIVG

-749 MFLNVCNAFNARAN
+749 MFLNVCNAFNARAD
-763 GLNLLRGLFK
+763 GINLLRGLFK
-773 NKAFVI
+773 NQAFIIVMLSIVVSQFVI
-779 IMVAIICSQ
+779 I
-788 FFIIAFGG
+788 FWGG
-796 GVFRTVPVDWG
+796 GIFRTVPIDWG
-807 YVLFAGV
+807 YIIFAGV
-814 LALSMLPVEMFR
+814 LALSMLPAEMFR
-826 QVIFG
+826 RVVFRR
-831 TK
+831 

>member
-1 MQEFHGLNPQDVE
+1 MQNFHGLTQQEVE
-14 KARKQFGSN
+14 KARKQYGSN
-23 TLTPPRKRSFWQIFV
+23 SLTPPKKRNFWQIFI

-44 IMKILMIVT
+44 IIKILLIVT
-53 GINLACLFYTHNFL
+53 GINLACVCYTHNFL

-79 VMVSTLSEL
+79 VTVSTLSEL

-95 KLETMSGQIQTRVKR
+95 KLELMSGQIESRVKR
-110 SGKTVLL
+110 AGKTVLL
-117 PATQIVVGDL
+117 PATQIVVGDI
-127 VLLGSGDKIPADGIM
+127 VLLGSGDKIPADGIIISG
-142 VDGTLSVDQ
+142 DLSVDQ
-151 SILNGESLECHKHVT
+151 SVLNGESLECHKYV
-166 QSTGESKVD
+166 QQDNCSKVD
-175 FLSAGQLFS
+175 YLAPNQLFS

-189 GGSGVMRVTAVGDQT
+189 GGSGLMQVSAVGDKT
-204 AYGKIAQGLTESAP
+204 AYGQIAQGLTETTPS
-218 TSPLKVKL
+218 SPLKVKL
-226 SKLANLVSA
+226 TKLANLVSL

-242 IAAITFLISVS
+242 IAAITYLISVS

-284 ITVVLSSNMRAMMR
+284 ITVVLSANMRAMMR
-298 DHLLVRKLSAV
+298 DQLLVRKLSAV

-341 QYVTQDFVAQLGG
+341 EYVTQNFCSRLGRSG
-354 FGQLLG
+354 EVLG
-360 TALVVNNE
+360 TALVINNE
-368 AESTAQGFIGGNITD
+368 AELTAQGFIGGNITD
-383 RVLAGFGSELL
+383 RVLANFGNELL
-394 GGALPKISKQNV
+394 EGRLPLIQKKHV

-420 AQGDTYYKGATEV
+420 ENGDVYYKGATEV
-433 LLPRC
+433 LLKRC
-438 QLDNLQRKRLLQKVN
+438 QLDEMTKTRLMQQVVNLN
-453 ALSQQAMRVI
+453 QQAMRVI
-463 CVAQGDVLLGFVV
+463 CVTQGNCLLGFVV
-476 IRDAVRPEARPSIAT
+476 IRDAVRVEARASIET

-504 DARDTAVAVARE
+504 DAHETAVAVARE
-516 VGILDDNGLVLTSEE
+516 VGILGDDGLALSSDE
-531 LNRLDDKTLAQ
+531 LNRLDDKALGKI
-542 MLPRLQVVARAY
+542 LPKLRVVSRAY
-554 PQDKSRLVRVA
+554 PQDKSRLVKVA

-593 MGSGTEVAKAAGDI
+593 MGSGTEVAKSAGDI

-612 NIQSIT
+612 NIKSIT

-638 LTINFVAMVICIL
+638 LTINFIAMSICIL
-651 APLFGIAAPITV
+651 APLFGIEAPITV

-681 GGEKPAPV
+681 GGEKPSPV

-698 DESLITSSMWGK
+698 DESLITNTMWGK

-723 WFLLSPYIQKIVG
+723 WFLISPYIQKIVG

-763 GLNLLRGLFK
+763 GINLLRGLFK
-773 NKAFVI
+773 NQAFVI
-779 IMVAIICSQ
+779 IMVAIVLSQ
-788 FFIIAFGG
+788 FLIVFFGG
-796 GVFRTVPVDWG
+796 GVFRTVPVDFG
-807 YVLFAGV
+807 YIVFAGI
-814 LALSMLPVEMFR
+814 LALSMLPAEMLR
-826 QVIFG
+826 HVIFRH
-831 TK
+831 

>member
-1 MQEFHGLNPQDVE
+1 MQEFHGLTQNEVV
-14 KARKQFGSN
+14 KARQQYGAN
-23 TLTPPRKRSFWQIFV
+23 VLTPPRKRNFWQILV

-44 IMKILMIVT
+44 IMRILMIVT
-53 GINLACLFYTHNFL
+53 GINIACLFYTHNFL
-67 ETFGIVVSICIA
+67 ETFGIVMSICIA
-79 VMVSTLSEL
+79 VMVSTLSEM

-95 KLETMSGQIQTRVKR
+95 KLESMSGKIQSRVKR
-110 SGKTVLL
+110 DGKTLL
-117 PATQIVVGDL
+117 VAATEIVVGDL
-127 VLLGSGDKIPADGIM
+127 VLLGSGDKIPADGVLI
-142 VDGTLSVDQ
+142 DGSLSVDQ
-151 SILNGESLECHKHVT
+151 SILNGESLECHKHAEPSGAT
-166 QSTGESKVD
+166 DKVD
-175 FLSAGQLFS
+175 FLAPGQLFS

-189 GGSGVMRVTAVGDQT
+189 GGSGVMRVTAVGDKT
-204 AYGKIAQGLTESAP
+204 AYGEIAKGLTESAP

-226 SKLANLVSA
+226 TKLANLVSA

-242 IAAITFLISVS
+242 IAAVTFLISVS
-253 GGGITFQ
+253 GGGITFT

-284 ITVVLSSNMRAMMR
+284 ITVVLSSNMRAMMK
-298 DHLLVRKLSAV
+298 DNLLVRKLSAV

-329 KLTVCGVLLPNG
+329 KLSVSGVLLPNG
-341 QYVTQDFVAQLGG
+341 QYVTQDFSTHLGG
-354 FGQLLG
+354 FGKLLG

-368 AESTAQGFIGGNITD
+368 AEFTAQGFIGGNITD
-383 RVLAGFGSELL
+383 RVLAAFGSELL
-394 GGALPKISKQNV
+394 AGKLPQVVKQNI

-420 AQGDTYYKGATEV
+420 SQGDTYYKGATEV

-438 QLDNLQRKRLLQKVN
+438 QLDHLQRMRLQQKVSHF
-453 ALSQQAMRVI
+453 SQQAMRVI
-463 CVAQGDVLLGFVV
+463 CVTQGKILLGFVV
-476 IRDAVRPEARPSIAT
+476 IRDAVREEAAPSIAT

-504 DARDTAVAVARE
+504 DAKDTAVAVARE
-516 VGILDDNGLVLTSEE
+516 VGILDADGLVLTSDE
-531 LNRLDDKTLAQ
+531 LNRLDDQALAAI
-542 MLPRLQVVARAY
+542 LPRLRVVARAY
-554 PQDKSRLVRVA
+554 PQDKTRLVKVA

-638 LTINFVAMVICIL
+638 LTINFIAMVICIL

-681 GGEKPAPV
+681 GGEKPARI
-689 YMKQPPKRR
+689 YMQQPPKRR
-698 DESLITSSMWGK
+698 DESLITKTMWNK

-736 NQQVFVTVFFTFF
+736 NHDIFVTVFFTFF
-749 MFLNVCNAFNARAN
+749 MFLNICNAFNARSN
-763 GLNLLRGLFK
+763 GLNLMRGLFK

-779 IMVAIICSQ
+779 IMAGIVLSQ
-788 FFIIAFGG
+788 FFIIFFGG
-796 GVFRTVPVDWG
+796 GIFRTVPIDFG
-807 YVLFAGV
+807 YIVFAGV
-814 LALSMLPVEMFR
+814 LALSMLPAEIFR
-826 QVIFG
+826 QAIFRR
-831 TK
+831 

>member
-1 MQEFHGLNPQDVE
+1 MQDFYGLTNAEVESARREHG
-14 KARKQFGSN
+14 AN
-23 TLTPPRKRSFWQIFV
+23 TLTPPKKRSFWQILI

-53 GINLACLFYTHNFL
+53 GINIACLFYTHNFL
-67 ETFGIVVSICIA
+67 ETFGIVMSICIA
-79 VMVSTLSEL
+79 VLVSTLSEL

-95 KLETMSGQIQTRVKR
+95 KLESMSGQIEARVR
-110 SGKTVLL
+110 RAGKTVLL
-117 PATQIVVGDL
+117 SATQIVVGDV
-127 VLLGSGDKIPADGIM
+127 VLLGSGDKIPADGVM
-142 VDGTLSVDQ
+142 LDGGISVDQ
-151 SILNGESLECHKHVT
+151 SILNGESMECHKRP
-166 QSTGESKVD
+166 TGGGATSKVD
-175 FLSAGQLFS
+175 FMAPGQLFS

-204 AYGKIAQGLTESAP
+204 AYGQIAKGLTDSAP

-235 IGYIGAA
+235 IGYLGAA
-242 IAAITFLISVS
+242 IAAVTYLISVS
-253 GGGITFQ
+253 GGGITFH
-260 EILAAITLVV
+260 EILSAITLVV

-298 DHLLVRKLSAV
+298 DQLLVRKLSAV

-341 QYVTQDFVAQLGG
+341 QYVTNDFRAELGG

-360 TALVVNNE
+360 TALLVNNE
-368 AESTAQGFIGGNITD
+368 AEPTADGFIGGNITD
-383 RVLAGFGSELL
+383 RVLAAFGSELL
-394 GGALPKISKQNV
+394 GGVMPTVTKQHV
-406 EPFSSATKYMATTT
+406 EPFSSATKFMATTT
-420 AQGDTYYKGATEV
+420 DAGDTYYKGATEV

-438 QLDNLQRKRLLQKVN
+438 QLETSERARLMQKVTTLN
-453 ALSQQAMRVI
+453 QQAMRVI
-463 CVAQGDVLLGFVV
+463 CVAQGEVLLGFVV
-476 IRDAVRPEARPSIAT
+476 IRDAVRPEARASIDA
-491 LHTAQIQVVLVTG
+491 LHSAQIQVVLVTG

-516 VGILDDNGLVLTSEE
+516 VGILDDNGLVLTSDE
-531 LNRLDDKTLAQ
+531 LNRLDDTALAA
-542 MLPRLQVVARAY
+542 MLPRLRVVSRAY

-565 QSLNLV
+565 QDRNLV

-638 LTINFVAMVICIL
+638 LTINFIAMTICIL
-651 APLFGIAAPITV
+651 APLFGVAAPITV

-681 GGEKPAPV
+681 GGEKPSPV

-698 DESLITSSMWGK
+698 DESLITKAMWSK

-716 FGSLICM
+716 FGSLICL
-723 WFLLSPYIQKIVG
+723 WFLISPYIQGIVG

-763 GLNLLRGLFK
+763 GINLLRGLLK

-779 IMVAIICSQ
+779 IMVSIVVSQ
-788 FFIIAFGG
+788 FLIIFFGG

-807 YVLFAGV
+807 YIIFAGV
-814 LALSMLPVEMFR
+814 LALSMLPAEMFR
-826 QVIFG
+826 RAIFRC
-831 TK
+831 

>member
-1 MQEFHGLNPQDVE
+1 MQDFFGLTQREVE
-14 KARKQFGSN
+14 QARQQYGAN
-23 TLTPPRKRSFWQIFV
+23 VLTPPKKRSFWQILLN
-38 GNLGDP
+38 NLGDP
-44 IMKILMIVT
+44 IIKILMIVT

-79 VMVSTLSEL
+79 VLVSTLSEL
-88 GSESAFK
+88 GSEAAFK
-95 KLETMSGQIQTRVKR
+95 KLESMSGKIQARVR
-110 SGKTVLL
+110 RAGKTQLI
-117 PATQIVVGDL
+117 PATQIVVGDI
-127 VLLGSGDKIPADGIM
+127 VLLSSGDKIPADGVMIE
-142 VDGTLSVDQ
+142 GEISVDQ
-151 SILNGESLECHKHVT
+151 SILNGESLECQKHTVGVAT
-166 QSTGESKVD
+166 STKTD
-175 FLSAGQLFS
+175 FMAAEQLFS

-189 GGSGVMRVTAVGDQT
+189 GGSGVMRVEMVGT
-204 AYGKIAQGLTESAP
+204 RTVYGKIAAGLTETPP

-226 SKLANLVSA
+226 AKLANLVSL

-242 IAAITFLISVS
+242 IAAVTYLISVS
-253 GGGITFQ
+253 GGGISFY
-260 EILAAITLVV
+260 EILNAITLVV

-284 ITVVLSSNMRAMMR
+284 ITVVLSSNMRAMMH
-298 DHLLVRKLSAV
+298 DQLLVRKLSAV

-329 KLTVCGVLLPNG
+329 KLAVCGVLLPNG
-341 QYVTQDFVAQLGG
+341 QYVTEDFQTQLGG
-354 FGQLLG
+354 FSQLLG

-368 AESTAQGFIGGNITD
+368 AEPTAQGFIGGNITD
-383 RVLAGFGSELL
+383 RVLAEFGSQLL
-394 GGALPKISKQNV
+394 NGIVPKVNKQSV

-420 AQGDTYYKGATEV
+420 VQGDTYYKGAAEV

-438 QLDNLQRKRLLQKVN
+438 QLNLSERAHLMQKVTSLN
-453 ALSQQAMRVI
+453 QQAMRVI
-463 CVAQGDVLLGFVV
+463 CVTQGNVLLGFIV
-476 IRDAVRPEARPSIAT
+476 IRDLVRPEAHTSIET

-504 DARDTAVAVARE
+504 DARDTAVTVARE
-516 VGILDDNGLVLTSEE
+516 VGILDNDGLVLTSDE
-531 LNRLDDKTLAQ
+531 LNRLDDQSLAQ
-542 MLPRLQVVARAY
+542 LLPKLRVVARAY

-565 QSLNLV
+565 QTLNLV

-612 NIQSIT
+612 NIKSIT
-618 KAVSFGRTL
+618 KAVAFGRTL
-627 FESIRKFLVFK
+627 FESIRKFLIFK
-638 LTINFVAMVICIL
+638 LTINFIAMTICII

-681 GGEKPAPV
+681 GGEKPSM
-689 YMKQPPKRR
+689 YEMRQSPKRR
-698 DESLITSSMWGK
+698 DESLITPAMWSK

-716 FGSLICM
+716 FGSLICL
-723 WFLLSPYIQKIVG
+723 WFLLAPYIQKIVS

-763 GLNLLRGLFK
+763 GINLFRGLFK

-779 IMVAIICSQ
+779 IMTTIIVSQ
-788 FFIIAFGG
+788 FLIIAFGG
-796 GVFRTVPVDWG
+796 GVFRTVPVNFG
-807 YVLFAGV
+807 YITFAGI
-814 LALSMLPVEMFR
+814 LALSMLPAEMFR
-826 QVIFG
+826 RVLFRH
-831 TK
+831 

>member
-1 MQEFHGLNPQDVE
+1 MQDFYGLSQRAVE
-14 KARKQFGSN
+14 QSRAEYGAN
-23 TLTPPRKRSFWQIFV
+23 TLTPPKKRSFGQILV

-44 IMKILMIVT
+44 IIKILMIVT
-53 GINLACLFYTHNFL
+53 GINVACLFYTHNFL
-67 ETFGIVVSICIA
+67 ETFGIVMSILIA
-79 VMVSTLSEL
+79 VLVSTLSEL
-88 GSESAFK
+88 GSEAAFQ
-95 KLETMSGQIQTRVKR
+95 KLEKMSGQIQARVKR
-110 SGKTVLL
+110 DGKTVLL
-117 PATQIVVGDL
+117 PATAIVVDDI
-127 VLLGSGDKIPADGIM
+127 VLLSSGDKIPADGVM
-142 VDGTLSVDQ
+142 LDGAISVDQ
-151 SILNGESLECHKHVT
+151 SILNGESVECHKRVVSNPKSGQT
-166 QSTGESKVD
+166 D
-175 FLSAGQLFS
+175 FLAPGQLFS

-189 GGSGVMRVTAVGDQT
+189 GGSAIMRVTAVGGQT
-204 AYGKIAQGLTESAP
+204 VYGKIAAGLTENPP

-226 SKLANLVSA
+226 SKLANLVSV

-242 IAAITFLISVS
+242 IAAVTYLISVS

-260 EILAAITLVV
+260 EILSAITLVV

-284 ITVVLSSNMRAMMR
+284 ITVVLSSNMRTMMR
-298 DHLLVRKLSAV
+298 EQLLVRKLSAV

-341 QYVTQDFVAQLGG
+341 QYVTQDFSTQLGG

-368 AESTAQGFIGGNITD
+368 AEATAQGFVGGNITD
-383 RVLAGFGSELL
+383 RVLAAFGSQLL
-394 GGALPKISKQNV
+394 NGVMPQVSKQHV

-420 AQGDTYYKGATEV
+420 AQGDTYYKGASEV

-438 QLDNLQRKRLLQKVN
+438 QLDVLERARLMQKVT
-453 ALSQQAMRVI
+453 ALNQEAIRVI
-463 CVAQGDVLLGFVV
+463 CVTQGDVLLGFIA
-476 IRDAVRPEARPSIAT
+476 IRDAVRPEARSSIET
-491 LHTAQIQVVLVTG
+491 LHAAQIQVVLVTG
-504 DARDTAVAVARE
+504 DARDTAVTVARE
-516 VGILDDNGLVLTSEE
+516 VGILGDDGIVLTSDE
-531 LNRLDDKTLAQ
+531 LNRLDDKALAHI
-542 MLPRLQVVARAY
+542 LPRLRVVARAY

-638 LTINFVAMVICIL
+638 LTINFIAMAICIV
-651 APLFGIAAPITV
+651 APLFGIGAPITV

-681 GGEKPAPV
+681 GGEKPAPE
-689 YMKQPPKRR
+689 YMRQPPKRR
-698 DESLITSSMWGK
+698 DESLITPAMWSK
-710 IIWGSV
+710 IIWGSI
-716 FGSLICM
+716 FGSCICL
-723 WFLLSPYIQKIVG
+723 WFLISPRIQAIVG
-736 NQQVFVTVFFTFF
+736 NQDVFVTVFFTFF

-763 GLNLLRGLFK
+763 GINFLRGLLK

-779 IMVAIICSQ
+779 IMTAIILSQ
-788 FFIIAFGG
+788 FLIIFYGG
-796 GVFRTVPVDWG
+796 GIFRTVPVDWG
-807 YVLFAGV
+807 YIIFAGV
-814 LALSMLPVEMFR
+814 LALSMLPAEMFR
-826 QVIFG
+826 RALSRC
-831 TK
+831 

>member
-1 MQEFHGLNPQDVE
+1 MQEYAGLSSQAVE
-14 KARKQFGSN
+14 SARQKFGRNS
-23 TLTPPRKRSFWQIFV
+23 LTPPRKRSFWQILL

-53 GINLACLFYTHNFL
+53 GINIACLFYTHNFL
-67 ETFGIVVSICIA
+67 ETFGIVMSIVIA
-79 VMVSTLSEL
+79 VVVSTLSEL

-95 KLETMSGQIQTRVKR
+95 KLETMAGQIESRVRRNHQTL
-110 SGKTVLL
+110 LL
-117 PATQIVVGDL
+117 PAVQIVVGDI

-142 VDGTLSVDQ
+142 LDGELSVDQ
-151 SILNGESLECHKHVT
+151 SILNGESAECHKHVAAGSNKT
-166 QSTGESKVD
+166 D
-175 FLSAGQLFS
+175 FLAPGQLFS

-189 GGSGVMRVTAVGDQT
+189 GGQGVMQVTAVGDQT
-204 AYGKIAQGLTESAP
+204 AYGQIAQDLTDSAP
-218 TSPLKVKL
+218 VSPLKVKL

-235 IGYIGAA
+235 IGYVGAA
-242 IAAITFLISVS
+242 IAAVTYLISVS
-253 GGGITFQ
+253 GGGITFH

-284 ITVVLSSNMRAMMR
+284 ITVVLSANMRAMMK
-298 DHLLVRKLSAV
+298 DQLLVRKLSAV

-341 QYVTQDFVAQLGG
+341 QYVTQDFSTQLGG

-368 AESTAQGFIGGNITD
+368 AEITAQGIIGGNITD
-383 RVLAGFGSELL
+383 RVLAAFGHELL
-394 GGALPKISKQNV
+394 NRQLPSVQKCKV

-420 AQGDTYYKGATEV
+420 EQGDIYYKGAPEV

-438 QLDNLQRKRLLQKVN
+438 QLDVSERARLLQRVAVLN
-453 ALSQQAMRVI
+453 QQAMRVI
-463 CVAQGDVLLGFVV
+463 AVVQGDVLLGFVV
-476 IRDAVRPEARPSIAT
+476 IRDAVRAEASASIAT
-491 LHTAQIQVVLVTG
+491 LRTAQIQVVLVTG

-516 VGILDDNGLVLTSEE
+516 VGILDDGGVVLTSDE
-531 LNRLDDKTLAQ
+531 LNRLDDAALSQ
-542 MLPRLQVVARAY
+542 LLPRLRVVARAY

-612 NIQSIT
+612 NIHSIT

-638 LTINFVAMVICIL
+638 LTINFIAMTICIL

-663 IQMLWINLVMDTL
+663 IQLLWINLVMDTL

-681 GGEKPAPV
+681 GGEKPASV
-689 YMKQPPKRR
+689 YMRQPPKRR
-698 DESLITSSMWGK
+698 DESLITHSMWGK
-710 IIWGSV
+710 ILWGSV
-716 FGSLICM
+716 FGSLICL
-723 WFLLSPYIQKIVG
+723 WFLISPYIQRIVFY
-736 NQQVFVTVFFTFF
+736 QQVFVTVFFTFF
-749 MFLNVCNAFNARAN
+749 MFLNICNAFNARAN
-763 GLNLLRGLFK
+763 GINLFRGLFK
-773 NKAFVI
+773 NKAFVL
-779 IMVAIICSQ
+779 IMLGIVVSQ
-788 FFIIAFGG
+788 FVIIFCGG
-796 GVFRTVPVDWG
+796 GIFRTVPIDWI
-807 YVLFAGV
+807 YIALAGV
-814 LALSMLPVEMFR
+814 LALSMLPAEMFR
-826 QVIFG
+826 QAIFRR
-831 TK
+831 

>member
-1 MQEFHGLNPQDVE
+1 MQDFYGLTQKEVA
-14 KARKQFGSN
+14 KARETGGVN
-23 TLTPPRKRSFWQIFV
+23 TLTPPKKRSFWKILI

-44 IMKILMIVT
+44 IMKILLIVT
-53 GINLACLFYTHNFL
+53 GINIACLFYTHNFL
-67 ETFGIVVSICIA
+67 ETFGIVASICIA
-79 VMVSTLSEL
+79 VVVSTLSEL
-88 GSESAFK
+88 GSESAFQ
-95 KLETMSGQIQTRVKR
+95 KLEAMSGQIQSRVR
-110 SGKTVLL
+110 RAGKTVLI
-117 PATQIVVGDL
+117 PATQIVVGDI
-127 VLLGSGDKIPADGIM
+127 VLLGSGDKIPADGVV
-142 VDGTLSVDQ
+142 VDGELSVDQ
-151 SILNGESLECHKHVT
+151 SILNGESMECHKRPT
-166 QSTGESKVD
+166 NQSQTNQTD
-175 FLSAGQLFS
+175 FLAAGQLFS

-204 AYGKIAQGLTESAP
+204 AYGQIAKGLTETAP

-235 IGYIGAA
+235 IGYLGAA
-242 IAAITFLISVS
+242 IAAVTYLISVS
-253 GGGITFQ
+253 GGGITFH
-260 EILAAITLVV
+260 EILSAITLVV

-298 DHLLVRKLSAV
+298 DQLLVRKLSAV

-341 QYVTQDFVAQLGG
+341 QYVTEDFRAKLGG

-368 AESTAQGFIGGNITD
+368 AEATAQGFIGGNITD
-383 RVLAGFGSELL
+383 RVLAAFGSELL
-394 GGALPKISKQNV
+394 NGELPKVDKQHV
-406 EPFSSATKYMATTT
+406 EPFSSATKFMATTT

-438 QLDNLQRKRLLQKVN
+438 QLDPSERARLLQRVTTLN
-453 ALSQQAMRVI
+453 QQAMRVI
-463 CVAQGDVLLGFVV
+463 CVVQGEVLLGFVV
-476 IRDAVRPEARPSIAT
+476 IRDAVRPEAAASIES

-516 VGILDDNGLVLTSEE
+516 VGILDDTGLVLTSDE
-531 LNRLDDKTLAQ
+531 LNRLDDTALAQ
-542 MLPRLQVVARAY
+542 LLPRLRVVSRAY

-638 LTINFVAMVICIL
+638 LTINFIAMVICIL

-681 GGEKPAPV
+681 GGEKPSPV

-698 DESLITSSMWGK
+698 DESLITQAMWGK
-710 IIWGSV
+710 IIWGSI

-723 WFLLSPYIQKIVG
+723 WFLLSPYIQNIVG

-763 GLNLLRGLFK
+763 GMNLLRGLFK

-779 IMVAIICSQ
+779 IMVAIIISQ
-788 FFIIAFGG
+788 FAIIFWGG
-796 GVFRTVPVDWG
+796 GVFRTVPVEWG
-807 YVLFAGV
+807 YILFAGV
-814 LALSMLPVEMFR
+814 LALSMLPAEMFR
-826 QVIFG
+826 QVIFRR
-831 TK
+831 

>member
-1 MQEFHGLNPQDVE
+1 MQDFYGLTQQEVE
-14 KARKQFGSN
+14 KARKQYGSN
-23 TLTPPRKRSFWQIFV
+23 SLTPPKKRSFWQIFIN
-38 GNLGDP
+38 NLGDP
-44 IMKILMIVT
+44 IMKILLIVT
-53 GINLACLFYTHNFL
+53 GINIACLFYTHNFL

-79 VMVSTLSEL
+79 VMVSTLSEM

-95 KLETMSGQIQTRVKR
+95 KLEKMSGQIQARIKR
-110 SGKTVLL
+110 MGKTMLI
-117 PATQIVVGDL
+117 PATQIVVGDI
-127 VLLGSGDKIPADGIM
+127 VLLGSGDKIPADGIV
-142 VDGTLSVDQ
+142 VDGTVSVDQ
-151 SILNGESLECHKHVT
+151 SILNGESLECHKYATAVA
-166 QSTGESKVD
+166 QGSKVD
-175 FLSAGQLFS
+175 FLAPEQLFS

-189 GGSGVMRVTAVGDQT
+189 GGSAVMRVTAVGDQT
-204 AYGKIAQGLTESAP
+204 AYGKIAQELTESAP

-226 SKLANLVSA
+226 SKLANLVSV
-235 IGYIGAA
+235 IGYVGAA

-260 EILAAITLVV
+260 ELLAAITLVV

-298 DHLLVRKLSAV
+298 DQLLVRKLSAV

-329 KLTVCGVLLPNG
+329 KLSVCGVLLPNG
-341 QYVTQDFVAQLGG
+341 QYITQDFCTQLGG
-354 FGQLLG
+354 FGKLLG

-368 AESTAQGFIGGNITD
+368 AELTAQGFIGGNMTD

-394 GGALPKISKQNV
+394 GGDLPKVTKQNV
-406 EPFSSATKYMATTT
+406 VPFSSATKYMATTT
-420 AQGDTYYKGATEV
+420 VQGETYYKGATEV

-438 QLDNLQRKRLLQKVN
+438 QLEHLQRMRLLQQISK
-453 ALSQQAMRVI
+453 LSQQAMRVI
-463 CVAQGDVLLGFVV
+463 CITQGEVLLGFVV
-476 IRDAVRPEARPSIAT
+476 IRDAVRTEARPSIDT

-516 VGILDDNGLVLTSEE
+516 VGILDENGVVLTSEE
-531 LNRLDDKTLAQ
+531 LNHLDDKALAQ
-542 MLPRLQVVARAY
+542 VLPRLRVVARAY

-584 LKRAELGFA
+584 LKQAELGFA

-638 LTINFVAMVICIL
+638 LTINFIAMVICIL

-698 DESLITSSMWGK
+698 NESLITKTMWGK

-723 WFLLSPYIQKIVG
+723 WFLLSPYIQKVVG

-749 MFLNVCNAFNARAN
+749 MFLNICNAFNARAN

-779 IMVAIICSQ
+779 IMVAIIVSQ
-788 FFIIAFGG
+788 FFIIFFGG
-796 GVFRTVPVDWG
+796 GIFRTVPIDWG
-807 YVLFAGV
+807 YILFAGV
-814 LALSMLPVEMFR
+814 LALSMLPAEMFR
-826 QVIFG
+826 QVIF